1 MLNVHVRKG
10 ETMERLHTRAYSDL
24 LNDAIY
30 TRRNTYTFTRI
41 FVKMIRTCNSLQVQ
55 AFTQPVP
62 TYKI

>member
-41 FVKMIRTCNSLQVQ
+41 FVKMILPP
-55 AFTQPVP
+55 FTFDS
-62 TYKI
+62 YISS